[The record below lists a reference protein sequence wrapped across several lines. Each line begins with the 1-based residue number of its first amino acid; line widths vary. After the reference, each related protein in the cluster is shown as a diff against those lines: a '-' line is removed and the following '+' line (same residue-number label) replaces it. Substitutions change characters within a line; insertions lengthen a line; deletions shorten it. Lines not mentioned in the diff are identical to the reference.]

1 MKRRIGICASILIL
15 AAARGAMAGD
25 REDRLYNAIMR
36 EAFIPEKSRIAE
48 ELGRLGT
55 ADAKDKLLGLLGDQS
70 SWNRTAAVRGL
81 FALPGPSAGPAL
93 LKRMLSDHM
102 IDDEIAA
109 GFSKHLGVYYE
120 FLSAEYRKMP
130 DQKSRDRIID
140 VIGTS
145 KTPMGESFL
154 KSIIDDEGSG
164 DRENAFKNLAAC
176 YPAGNYQY
184 IRERRDIPLFRAHAL
199 TYIVDRGAPDELA
212 VFRTILEKR
221 EEVKYRLIA
230 YKAVN
235 KWGDDAYRHR
245 VFMESLREGDENLVQ
260 GGIMVFT
267 GVRSDS
273 VKTELCRI
281 VKKGRFQMTRMEAA
295 LRLRD
300 YTSPDIVPSLIMI
313 LREDFIQRERG
324 GADIFA
330 TIITFG
336 IASVF
341 DDIGRKHQRRSFDNS
356 KLEIAGHLKRVTG
369 VDNGPYYG
377 PWYEWAIMNDYSIRG
392 DNIIQM
398 LFSGYRPMREK
409 AAESAI
415 RLLGHSSAREFF
427 ARNGS
432 FPNDTELSLAL
443 AKMLIAKGF
452 LKDEE

>member
-1 MKRRIGICASILIL
+1 MKKTVFMCVSILII

-25 REDRLYNAIMR
+25 REDRLYNAIMK

-81 FALPGPSAGPAL
+81 FALPGSSAGPAL

-109 GFSKHLGVYYE
+109 GFSKHLRIYYE

-130 DQKSRDRIID
+130 EQKNRDRIID
-140 VIGTS
+140 VISSS
-145 KTPMGESFL
+145 KTPMGEAFL

-164 DRENAFKNLAAC
+164 DRENAFKSLAAC
-176 YPAGNYQY
+176 YPSGNYQY
-184 IRERRDIPLFRAHAL
+184 IRGRRDIPLFRVHAL
-199 TYIVDRGAPDELA
+199 TCIVDRGTPDELA
-212 VFRTILEKR
+212 VFRSILEKR

-235 KWGDDAYRHR
+235 KWGDEAYRHR
-245 VFMESLREGDENLVQ
+245 VFLESLREGDENLVQ
-260 GGIMVFT
+260 GGIMVLT
-267 GVRSDS
+267 GVRSDT

-281 VKKGRFQMTRMEAA
+281 VKKGKFQMTRMEAA

-300 YTSPDIVPSLIMI
+300 YTSPDIVPPLVMI

-341 DDIGRKHQRRSFDNS
+341 DDISRKHQRRSFDNS
-356 KLEIAGHLKRVTG
+356 KLEVAGHLKRITG
-369 VDNGPYYG
+369 ADNGPYYG
-377 PWYEWAIMNDYSIRG
+377 PWHEWAVLNGYTIRG
-392 DNIIQM
+392 DNIVQK

-409 AAESAI
+409 AVEGAI
-415 RLLGHSSAREFF
+415 RLLGYSSAREFF
-427 ARNGS
+427 SKNGS
-432 FPNDTELSLAL
+432 FPDDTELSLAL

-452 LKDEE
+452 LKNEE

>member
-1 MKRRIGICASILIL
+1 MKKNILPIML
-15 AAARGAMAGD
+15 AFIIAAAPGAMAGD
-25 REDRLYNAIMR
+25 REDRLYNSIMK

-55 ADAKDKLLGLLGDQS
+55 ADAKAKLLGLLGNQS
-70 SWNRTAAVRGL
+70 YWNRTAAVRGL
-81 FALPGPSAGPAL
+81 FALPDSSAGPAL

-109 GFSKHLGVYYE
+109 GFRTHLRGYYE
-120 FLSAEYRKMP
+120 FLTAEYRKMP

-140 VIGTS
+140 IISSS
-145 KTPMGESFL
+145 KTPLGEAFL

-164 DRENAFKNLAAC
+164 DRENAFKSLAAC
-176 YPAGNYQY
+176 YPSGNYQY
-184 IRERRDIPLFRAHAL
+184 IKGRRDIPLFRVHAL
-199 TYIVDRGAPDELA
+199 THIVDRGTPDELA
-212 VFRTILEKR
+212 IFRAILDKR

-267 GVRSDS
+267 GVRSDA
-273 VKTELCRI
+273 VKTELCRV
-281 VKKGRFQMTRMEAA
+281 VKKGKFQMTRMEAA
-295 LRLRD
+295 LKLRD
-300 YTSPDIVPSLIMI
+300 YTSPDVVPPLIMI
-313 LREDFIQRERG
+313 LKEDYIQRERG

-336 IASVF
+336 ISSVF
-341 DDIGRKHQRRSFDNS
+341 DDISRKHQRRSFDNN
-356 KLEIAGHLKRVTG
+356 KLEIVGHLKRITG
-369 VDNGPYYG
+369 ADNGPYYG
-377 PWYEWAIMNDYSIRG
+377 NWYEWAILNGYTIRG
-392 DNIIQM
+392 DNIIQK

-409 AAESAI
+409 AVESAI
-415 RLLGHSSAREFF
+415 RLLGHSSTREFF

-432 FPNDTELSLAL
+432 FTSDTELSLAL
-443 AKMLIAKGF
+443 AKMLIARGF
-452 LKDEE
+452 LKEEE